1 MKPLRYLC
9 FVAGLIALSITLI
22 TCDWQKEG
30 DVLDGND
37 MRVVRASLVYKS
49 IVTDKEEIPKKV
61 TVVIGDKRHTYTFD
75 KAEVSIS
82 YASNQKD
89 DIYFEC
95 TESYGT
101 DTFTYKTRRVVN
113 ESRNFGTT
121 VLEWSTTQ
129 PVIRA
134 RVMTSDGVPLPNF
147 TVCLFPNPN
156 TTTSCDGALASK
168 QSNQQGYA
176 LFTGVE
182 ADKTYGL
189 RTEGR
194 INNQNYYAT
203 GSIALPEFSDDPSPL
218 DLRVSQVQTVQ
229 TQKLVGTVAFT
240 NLVTNRNND
249 IPTGATVTLKPLGMP
264 STQTPQV
271 YTTTVAANGAFELT
285 VPYSTNRMQLTIEH
299 VQPINNEKIMY
310 SLTQTITGP
319 NSEFRDLTLP
329 SQNPLSLPFL
339 RATTGFVPIEVR
351 TQSSRILLPSFNV
364 CVYPD
369 EASAQRAVNCTGALF
384 EQVQTNARGY
394 VLIMGLE
401 ASKTYTF
408 KAWGKS
414 AADTLR
420 GRNPYAASSIPPPSS
435 RIIGV
440 Q

>member
-1 MKPLRYLC
+1 MKPLRYFC

-30 DVLDGND
+30 DVLDRND
-37 MRVVRASLVYKS
+37 VRVVRASLVYKS

-95 TESYGT
+95 TEPYGT

-121 VLEWSTTQ
+121 VLQWSPTQ

-134 RVMTSDGVPLPNF
+134 RVITRDGVPLPNF
-147 TVCLFPNPN
+147 TVCLFPNQN
-156 TTTSCDGALASK
+156 TATPCDGALASK

-182 ADKTYGL
+182 AGKTYGL

-194 INNQNYYAT
+194 INNQNFNAT
-203 GSIALPEFSDDPSPL
+203 GSIALPPFTDDPSQV
-218 DLRVSQVQTVQ
+218 DLSVSQVQTVQ

-240 NLVTNRNND
+240 NLVTNRSND
-249 IPTGATVTLKPLGMP
+249 VPIGATVTLKPLGIP

-271 YTTTVAANGAFELT
+271 YTTTVAANGTFELT
-285 VPYSTNRMQLTIEH
+285 VPYSTNRMQLIIEH
-299 VQPINNEKIMY
+299 VQPINNEKITY

-319 NSEFRDLTLP
+319 NSEFRDLG
-329 SQNPLSLPFL
+329 SQSLPFL
-339 RATTGFVPIEVR
+339 SATTGFVPIEVR
-351 TQSSRILLPSFNV
+351 TQSGDILLPSFNV

-369 EASAQRAVNCTGALF
+369 EASAQRAVNCKEALF
-384 EQVQTNARGY
+384 EEVPTNAKGY

-401 ASKTYTF
+401 IGKTYTF
-408 KAWGKS
+408 KALGNS
-414 AADTLR
+414 AGQTLI
-420 GRNPYAASSIPPPSS
+420 GRNPYAASNTLPSTLP
-435 RIIGV
+435 IIYV
-440 Q
+440 R